1 MSGGIS
7 FKHQPLLGNRAL
19 GFRAVQVL
27 AYVRVTIEL
36 RGYSPSYGEIRDAL
50 GFNDKCDVRDVV
62 KRLERRGLMSRAGV
76 GRVRPDR
83 PLQKQPVLR
92 LIA

>member
-1 MSGGIS
+1 MPGGIVQ
-7 FKHQPLLGNRAL
+7 HHRPGIGNRAL

-27 AYVRVTIEL
+27 AFVRVTIEQ
-36 RGYSPSYGEIRDAL
+36 RGFAPSYGEIRDAL

-62 KRLERRGLMSRAGV
+62 KRLERRGLMSRAGA

-92 LIA
+92 LV